1 MVSFLVVPFD
11 YFVSV
16 AFAGLEVWSALGW
29 KASGVTSPKGPGF
42 FLFLVMGCG
51 YFMAGGVLAGL
62 RRSC

>member
-1 MVSFLVVPFD
+1 MVSFPVVPLD

-16 AFAGLEVWSALGW
+16 AFAGLEVWSVLGW
-29 KASGVTSPKGPGF
+29 KVSGVTSRKGPVF
-42 FLFLVMGCG
+42 FLFLGMGWG